1 MSHTPKPWVIDD
13 RETPLLIL
21 SGAATE
27 LLIPRIIAKVFSR
40 CRVEGEDDVIVIDE
54 ARANAC
60 LLAAAPELLEA
71 LQFALARLE
80 EVARERHYDYK
91 TFDSDANDLAI
102 DMACTAVTKATG
114 ETPRRFDCD
123 R

>member
-40 CRVEGEDDVIVIDE
+40 CRVEGEDDVAVIDE
-54 ARANAC
+54 ARANAH
-60 LLAAAPELLEA
+60 LIKAAPDLLEA
-71 LQFALARLE
+71 LQCALARLE
-80 EVARERHYDYK
+80 ISERERHYDHK

-102 DMACTAVTKATG
+102 DMAVTAISKATG
-114 ETPRRFDCD
+114 DHE
-123 R
+123 